1 MNIKWLGHAAFL
13 ITSQDNFKVVTDP
26 YTPGG
31 ALMYAPINE
40 SADVVTISHE
50 HGDHNNPRAVK
61 GNPVIIKEAGSKTIK
76 GVGFKSISAFH
87 DEAGGSKRGKDL
99 VFCFQID
106 GLNLCHLGDLGH
118 VFTSPQISE
127 IGKVEILFIPVGG
140 YYTINASE
148 ASSIVKSLNPKL
160 VFPMHYKTSKTSFPI
175 SGIEEYLKGK
185 QNIRK
190 IKSNQIEINQSTL
203 PGNTEIIILEPAN

>member
-13 ITSQDNFKVVTDP
+13 ITSQDNFRVVTDP

-31 ALMYAPINE
+31 ALVYAPINE

-50 HGDHNNPRAVK
+50 HTDHDNARTVK
-61 GNPVIIKEAGSKTIK
+61 GNPVIIKEAGSKTVK
-76 GVGFKSISAFH
+76 GVGFRSISVFH

-118 VFTSPQISE
+118 LLTSPQISQ
-127 IGKVEILFIPVGG
+127 IGQVDILFIPVGG
-140 YYTINASE
+140 YYTINVLE
-148 ASSIVKSLNPKL
+148 ASFIVKSLNPKV
-160 VFPMHYKTSKTSFPI
+160 VFPMHYKTSKTSYPI
-175 SGIEEYLKGK
+175 SGIEEFLKDK
-185 QNIRK
+185 QNIWK
-190 IKSNQIEINQSTL
+190 IKSSQIEINQSTL
-203 PGNTEIIILEPAN
+203 PGNTEIIILEHAN